1 MRKAYLE
8 QVRLM
13 LRVMP
18 HVAADEVFALKGGTA
33 INFFVWDMPRLSVDI
48 DLTYLPLE
56 SREQSLRGISAAL
69 LRIKQAITKANPG
82 FNVHE
87 SKSADLI
94 LKLVVRTTSAEV
106 KIEPNTVIRGTI
118 NGIVTHEL
126 SPKARSTFEAAVK
139 VRTLSDAELFGGKI
153 CAALDRQHPRD
164 LFDVKQLLDGAGLTS
179 DIRKGF
185 LVHLISHDRPMH
197 EVLEPNRK
205 DVRAVFESEFAE
217 MTDMPVEYDSL
228 VAARERLIGE
238 LKKSLTTDE
247 KQFLISVKEGKPNW
261 PLLGIEGVERLP
273 AVQWKLKNIGRIAPE
288 KKREQLAKLRE
299 KLGLEE

>member
-1 MRKAYLE
+1 M
-8 QVRLM
+8 
-13 LRVMP
+13 
-18 HVAADEVFALKGGTA
+18 
-33 INFFVWDMPRLSVDI
+33 
-48 DLTYLPLE
+48 
-56 SREQSLRGISAAL
+56 RGISAAL

-87 SKSADLI
+87 SKSADLV
-94 LKLVVRTTSAEV
+94 LKLVVRTTGAEV

-118 NGIVTHEL
+118 NGALTREL

-139 VRTLSDAELFGGKI
+139 VRTLSDAELFGGKL

-217 MTDMPVEYDSL
+217 MTDTPVEYDSL

-238 LKKSLTTDE
+238 LKKSLTTDACRPCSGSSRTSTRFPRTRR
-247 KQFLISVKEGKPNW
+247 KSYFRSS
-261 PLLGIEGVERLP
+261 ERS
-273 AVQWKLKNIGRIAPE
+273 
-288 KKREQLAKLRE
+288 
-299 KLGLEE
+299 

>member
-1 MRKAYLE
+1 MWPPRKSS
-8 QVRLM
+8 
-13 LRVMP
+13 
-18 HVAADEVFALKGGTA
+18 LKGGTA
-33 INFFVWDMPRLSVDI
+33 INFVWDMPRLSVDI
-48 DLTYLPLE
+48 DSP
-56 SREQSLRGISAAL
+56 IAARAASNPARNQRRV

-87 SKSADLI
+87 SKSADLV
-94 LKLVVRTTSAEV
+94 LKLVVRTTGAEV

-118 NGIVTHEL
+118 NGALTREL

-139 VRTLSDAELFGGKI
+139 VRTLSDAELFGGKL

-217 MTDMPVEYDSL
+217 MTDTPVEYDSL

-238 LKKSLTTDE
+238 LKKSLTTDACRPCSGSSRTSTRFPRTRR
-247 KQFLISVKEGKPNW
+247 KSYFRSS
-261 PLLGIEGVERLP
+261 ERS
-273 AVQWKLKNIGRIAPE
+273 
-288 KKREQLAKLRE
+288 
-299 KLGLEE
+299 

>member
-13 LRVMP
+13 LRVLP
-18 HVAADEVFALKGGTA
+18 HVAAEEVFALKGGTA

-56 SREQSLRGISAAL
+56 PRERSLRGISAGL
-69 LRIKQAITKANPG
+69 LRIKQAINKANPG

-87 SKSADLI
+87 SKSAGLV
-94 LKLVVRTTSAEV
+94 LKLVVRTTAAEV
-106 KIEPNTVIRGTI
+106 KIEPNTVIRGAI
-118 NGIVTHEL
+118 NGMVTREL

-164 LFDVKQLLDGAGLTS
+164 LFDVKQLFEGAGLTT

-197 EVLEPNRK
+197 ELLEPNRK

-217 MTDMPVEYDSL
+217 MTETAVGYDSL

-238 LKKSLTTDE
+238 LKASLTADE
-247 KQFLISVKEGKPNW
+247 KQFLISVKEGKPAW
-261 PLLGIEGVERLP
+261 PLLGLKGVERLP
-273 AVQWKLKNIGRIAPE
+273 AVQWKLKNIDKISPD
-288 KKREQLAKLRE
+288 KKKELLSKLKE
-299 KLGLEE
+299 KLGL

>member
-18 HVAADEVFALKGGTA
+18 HVAAEEVFALKGGTA

-56 SREQSLRGISAAL
+56 PREQSLRGISAAL

-87 SKSADLI
+87 SKSADLV
-94 LKLVVRTTSAEV
+94 LKLVVRTTGAEV

-118 NGIVTHEL
+118 SGVVSRDL
-126 SPKARSTFEAAVK
+126 SAKARSTFEAAVK

-164 LFDVKQLLDGAGLTS
+164 LFDVKQLLEGAGLTS

-217 MTDMPVEYDSL
+217 MTDTPVEYDSL
-228 VAARERLIGE
+228 MAARERLIGE
-238 LKKSLTTDE
+238 LKKSLTKDE

-261 PLLGIEGVERLP
+261 PLLGIQGVERLP
-273 AVQWKLKNIGRIAPE
+273 AVQWKLKNIDKISLD
-288 KKREQLAKLRE
+288 KKKELLSKLRE
-299 KLGLEE
+299 KLGL